1 MTYVRYQHRK
11 FLATRMRGALI
22 MNIDTPAAAGDYL
35 LGHERFNWLTYP
47 DAQMT
52 LCVKLQEVIKS

>member
-1 MTYVRYQHRK
+1 
-11 FLATRMRGALI
+11 MRGALV
-22 MNIDTPAAAGDYL
+22 MNLDTPSAAGDYL

-52 LCVKLQEVIKS
+52 LCVKLQETIKT